1 MSDYGELMHD
11 LREEKQRRNEKRREE
26 NTAKVKALAEKYGL
40 GLHWF
45 TPYHVRISGK
55 EGQLDYYPTSGK
67 VARRGH
73 IDSNAEWVKQIFKKG

>member
-11 LREEKQRRNEKRREE
+11 LREEKQRRNAKRLEE

-55 EGQLDYYPTSGK
+55 EGSIDYYPTSGK
-67 VARRGH
+67 IAPHGFVDR
-73 IDSNAEWVKQIFKKG
+73 NAEWVKEFFKK